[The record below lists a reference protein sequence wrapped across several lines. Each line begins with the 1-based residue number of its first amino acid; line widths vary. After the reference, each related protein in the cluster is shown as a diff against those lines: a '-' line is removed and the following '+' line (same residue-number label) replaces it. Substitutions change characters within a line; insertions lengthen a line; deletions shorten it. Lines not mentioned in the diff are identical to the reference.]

1 MSGYFLY
8 PITAILTIIIV
19 FAAVAVGNGLISFS
33 ERLRKKHKRA
43 FVVGRYNSYYKSDY
57 DILLDKRA
65 KEMLPVI
72 GRGYKQDLDDYM
84 TRISE
89 DRLPPCVVLNW
100 VRSISEDLSH
110 AALPVVNIKKWHE
123 NMLLLSSDDNVA
135 VKADSIDLTNYEECF
150 IWGCIVRWLD
160 LFEHDI
166 LDDDLKSEIFR
177 VACPKRYLKPYY
189 NITSMSQEEK
199 LKIAEAIIKSGNV
212 NIAQL
217 SIGDNNTMNY
227 NEAATKGGNATRTEE
242 EVKRAV
248 VRLMDEKDEQGR
260 YIVFEQGQFFAIKA
274 VLTSPLYGFPVK
286 PSDFKNALHNLEIDN
301 LRVPYDYESVRKIHP
316 QNLPSNVELW
326 GQYQNTADEYSMKQV
341 RPAVRLMQI
350 LAEEKG

>member
-43 FVVGRYNSYYKSDY
+43 FVVGRYNSYYKSDC

-110 AALPVVNIKKWHE
+110 AALPVVNIKKWHQ
-123 NMLLLSSDDNVA
+123 NILLLSSDDNVA

-189 NITSMSQEEK
+189 NITSMTQEEK
-199 LKIAEAIIKSGNV
+199 VKIAEAIIKSGNV

-217 SIGDNNTMNY
+217 SIGDNNTLNY
-227 NEAATKGGNATRTEE
+227 NEAREERKETREVTPEDVVTVLKSGRVTLPTDGSITIVYAVCRDVYKWDMGLATFERTMS
-242 EVKRAV
+242 
-248 VRLMDEKDEQGR
+248 LQGIHCKEGTLSNTLR
-260 YIVFEQGQFFAIKA
+260 KHSYMRDHIDKWA
-274 VLTSPLYGFPVK
+274 VLGAKEEILKVRDSFIE
-286 PSDFKNALHNLEIDN
+286 AMNL
-301 LRVPYDYESVRKIHP
+301 
-316 QNLPSNVELW
+316 LPSS
-326 GQYQNTADEYSMKQV
+326 QS
-341 RPAVRLMQI
+341 
-350 LAEEKG
+350 